1 MALDLPPLLQP
12 PLSGIVPPAD
22 WRKSV
27 AYPSTDRPVEPSD
40 AEAQT
45 ADSEQASEYRPID
58 LDETGDSFRVD
69 TAAAF
74 PARSAQISDARS
86 WDQPRP
92 IYNPRG
98 APSDAT
104 PALSRLDSRISF
116 EPIYLYQYASTRY
129 ALVSYQPWTLA
140 ERRARFD
147 ILA

>member
-27 AYPSTDRPVEPSD
+27 AYPATDRPVEPSD
-40 AEAQT
+40 AET
-45 ADSEQASEYRPID
+45 RSSDSERPSEFRAFD
-58 LDETGDSFRVD
+58 LDETSDASRID
-69 TAAAF
+69 ARAAYPTRPGQF
-74 PARSAQISDARS
+74 SDARS

-104 PALSRLDSRISF
+104 PALSRLEARVAF
-116 EPIYLYQYASTRY
+116 EPLYVHQYASTRY
-129 ALVSYQPWTLA
+129 ALVSYMPWNLS
-140 ERRARFD
+140 ERRTRFD

>member
-27 AYPSTDRPVEPSD
+27 AYSESNRPVEPSD
-40 AEAQT
+40 AEQQT
-45 ADSEQASEYRPID
+45 ADSEHAGEYRPID
-58 LDETGDSFRVD
+58 LDETVGGSRIDAR
-69 TAAAF
+69 AAYPTRPGQF
-74 PARSAQISDARS
+74 SDARS

-92 IYNPRG
+92 VYNPRG

-104 PALSRLDSRISF
+104 PALSRLEARVAF
-116 EPIYLYQYASTRY
+116 EPQYVHQYASTRY
-129 ALVSYQPWTLA
+129 ALVSYMPWTWA
-140 ERRARFD
+140 ERRTRFD

>member
-27 AYPSTDRPVEPSD
+27 AYPATDRPVEPSD
-40 AEAQT
+40 ADLQA
-45 ADSEQASEYRPID
+45 ADSEQAREYRAID
-58 LDETGDSFRVD
+58 FDEPDDTILVDTRAAYPARPGQFGDS
-69 TAAAF
+69 
-74 PARSAQISDARS
+74 RS

-92 IYNPRG
+92 IFNPRG

-104 PALSRLDSRISF
+104 PALSRLEARISF
-116 EPIYLYQYASTRY
+116 EPVYMHQYASTVY
-129 ALVSYQPWTLA
+129 ALVSYMPATLA

>member
-27 AYPSTDRPVEPSD
+27 AYPATDRPVEPSD
-40 AEAQT
+40 AEQDDFESENSNDYRAFDIEDPAEAAQI
-45 ADSEQASEYRPID
+45 DAS
-58 LDETGDSFRVD
+58 
-69 TAAAF
+69 AAF
-74 PARSAQISDARS
+74 PARSAPNIEARS
-86 WDQPRP
+86 WDLPRP

-104 PALSRLDSRISF
+104 PALSRLEARIAF
-116 EPIYLYQYASTRY
+116 EPLYMHQYASTRY
-129 ALVSYQPWTLA
+129 ALVSYLPWTLA
-140 ERRARFD
+140 DRRTRFD

>member
-12 PLSGIVPPAD
+12 PLAGLVPPAD

-27 AYPSTDRPVEPSD
+27 AYPATERPVEPTD
-40 AEAQT
+40 ADVET
-45 ADSEQASEYRPID
+45 ADSEASSEFRNIESDEPNELTRIDARP
-58 LDETGDSFRVD
+58 TYPSRPGQFGDS
-69 TAAAF
+69 
-74 PARSAQISDARS
+74 RS

-104 PALSRLDSRISF
+104 PALSRLEARIAF
-116 EPIYLYQYASTRY
+116 EPVFMHQYASTCY
-129 ALVSYQPWTLA
+129 ALVSFMPTTNA
-140 ERRARFD
+140 ERRTRYD